1 LSGAARVARS
11 LVVRV
16 WPEEWLAV
24 GYLSVV
30 ATLFAVRGLP
40 FTVGPLAAAY
50 GIFLGTVAGLA
61 LAPWALL
68 EWWRRRRPGS
78 RTEPRL
84 RDLVLLAR
92 GLFALLVV
100 LIAYTNLKSR
110 LFVLHPTLYDRE
122 LGRVDAWVHFGGGD
136 FLGWV
141 LSTTHRPFWMAVLDL
156 VYFYAWL
163 PLALP
168 FAVSFARAGGGAAR
182 RVLAALGLVYVAGS
196 LLYLAIPSVG
206 PAFFERARFSH
217 LSGLFGWTTQ
227 ESMLEALERV
237 AAYPDSPAIPFYG
250 LAAFPSL
257 HLASTGLGLAAAWR
271 WCRPLLWLLVPWNL
285 LIAWATV
292 AWGWH
297 YAIDLYPGLLLAWG
311 AWIVAGRLLPG
322 ARETANQRA
331 GDVAG
336 TSTGSPQGRSPATST
351 TR

>member
-1 LSGAARVARS
+1 MAAETLSGVARLARSAAARVR
-11 LVVRV
+11 
-16 WPEEWLAV
+16 PEEWVALA
-24 GYLSVV
+24 YL
-30 ATLFAVRGLP
+30 AAIAPLFTLRGLP
-40 FTVGPLAAAY
+40 FTVGPLLSAY
-50 GIFLGTVAGLA
+50 GVFLGTVAA
-61 LAPWALL
+61 LAILPWAALA
-68 EWWRRRRPGS
+68 WRRRRTGTTAARPLS
-78 RTEPRL
+78 
-84 RDLVLLAR
+84 DLGELTRALV
-92 GLFALLVV
+92 ALLVV
-100 LIAYTNLKSR
+100 LVAYTNLKSR

-122 LGRVDAWVHFGGGD
+122 LGRLDAWVHFGGGD

-182 RVLAALGLVYVAGS
+182 RVLAALGFVYVAGS
-196 LLYLAIPSVG
+196 FVYLAIPSVG
-206 PAFFERARFSH
+206 PAFFERARFAH

-227 ESMLEALERV
+227 ESMLKALEQV

-297 YAIDLYPGLLLAWG
+297 YAIDIYPGLLLAWG
-311 AWIVAGRLLPG
+311 AWAVAGRLMPG
-322 ARETANQRA
+322 NGAPLRGPEADPGTPTRSGSA
-331 GDVAG
+331 DVG
-336 TSTGSPQGRSPATST
+336 
-351 TR
+351 